1 MENNNNIQQ
10 PVQAT
15 PAPAPAVEPAP
26 AAAPV
31 AAPVA
36 PAPAPAAAP
45 VQAAQ
50 PAAAPAAPAPAPAPA
65 AQPAAAPAPVAA
77 APVPPTPT
85 AQPVQPVQQYQ
96 QAAPVQAYQPVQ
108 QTYAQAPVAVPVVDP
123 AYAETSKDF
132 LTKAIV
138 SCSIASLPVGSII
151 AIIIASKNRK
161 TLLEYLERGGLHTEK
176 IKVSSA
182 LSRAGKYAGIGFTC
196 FWGFY
201 IGIYAVYFG
210 WIILMFILAA
220 LSGF

>member
-15 PAPAPAVEPAP
+15 PAPAAPAP

-31 AAPVA
+31 APA

-50 PAAAPAAPAPAPAPA
+50 PVAAPAPAPAPA
-65 AQPAAAPAPVAA
+65 AA

-85 AQPVQPVQQYQ
+85 AQPVQPVQPA
-96 QAAPVQAYQPVQ
+96 AAPVQTYQPVQ
-108 QTYAQAPVAVPVVDP
+108 QAYAQPTVAVIDP
-123 AYAETSKDF
+123 NYNEISKDF

-138 SCSIASLPVGSII
+138 SCAIGSLPVGSII
-151 AIIIASKNRK
+151 AIAIASKNRK
-161 TLLEYLERGGLHTEK
+161 ALLEYLERGGLHTEK

-201 IGIYAVYFG
+201 IGIFG
-210 WIILMFILAA
+210 FYWLWMLLVFGVAILG
-220 LSGF
+220 GF

>member
-15 PAPAPAVEPAP
+15 PAPAVEPVKAEPVAATPAP
-26 AAAPV
+26 AAAAPAAPAPA

-45 VQAAQ
+45 
-50 PAAAPAAPAPAPAPA
+50 APAPAPA
-65 AQPAAAPAPVAA
+65 AA

-96 QAAPVQAYQPVQ
+96 QAAPVQTYQPVQ
-108 QTYAQAPVAVPVVDP
+108 QTYAQAPVAVPIVDP
-123 AYAETSKDF
+123 AYAEASKDF

-138 SCSIASLPVGSII
+138 SCAIASLPVGSII

-161 TLLEYLERGGLHTEK
+161 VLLEYLERGGLHTEK

-201 IGIYAVYFG
+201 IGIFG
-210 WIILMFILAA
+210 FYWLWMLLVFVAAILG
-220 LSGF
+220 GF